1 MTQGQHNCSVPFEA
15 IDTSCSDSK
24 HRGSL
29 GGPLF
34 PFSIHR
40 PSLCPSTHSASHLA
54 LDSLQP
60 RPDFWNKIQNMYS
73 DEHMGPEGH
82 MELRFQIS
90 MVSADPA
97 CLLAHGSFC
106 PRRPPL
112 LEAAQT
118 QAGRALLM
126 LSSAGKPQPI
136 RQRSCSLHMQDQK
149 SLLFVSQH
157 PVLSFNI
164 DC

>member
-1 MTQGQHNCSVPFEA
+1 MTQGQHNCCVPLEA
-15 IDTSCSDSK
+15 IYTSCSDSE
-24 HRGSL
+24 HRGVTRWS
-29 GGPLF
+29 F
-34 PFSIHR
+34 ASVFIHR
-40 PSLCPSTHSASHLA
+40 PSLCPSTQSASHLA

-60 RPDFWNKIQNMYS
+60 RPDFPNKIQNMYC

-82 MELRFQIS
+82 MELRFQMS

-106 PRRPPL
+106 PRRPPV

-118 QAGRALLM
+118 PAGRALLM

-136 RQRSCSLHMQDQK
+136 RQRSCSPHMQDQK
-149 SLLFVSQH
+149 SPVFVSQH